1 MKWVAISAEMLLY
14 KTNKQTKPPNTGIFN
29 ANKNNCFHPTLAQL
43 WLLEEQLLSGWST
56 VFLVGILVTSRLYTH
71 LMDHKAILG
80 TKCVSFLAQFLF
92 LSKFIQLKLKF
103 CPQQPFFFL
112 FTANKR
118 MEHFF
123 HSLFKLLR
131 CPQGPL
137 FTVSSHSFFSWH
149 SPLPQAVRY

>member
-1 MKWVAISAEMLLY
+1 MLLY

-103 CPQQPFFFL
+103 CPQQPFFFP
-112 FTANKR
+112 FYCQQKNGA
-118 MEHFF
+118 FF
-123 HSLFKLLR
+123 PFLVQIVKMPPRTFVYSVF
-131 CPQGPL
+131 
-137 FTVSSHSFFSWH
+137 SFFLFLTF
-149 SPLPQAVRY
+149 SPPSSSEILIKERTQ